1 MLTFMEIN
9 FEKKNKSALLYLLF
23 EIVYTLNHAL

>member
-9 FEKKNKSALLYLLF
+9 FEKNKSALLYFLY